1 MECRWK
7 EKQGGYRSNSGED
20 KMVPLTGMIKVQ
32 VVRNKSDYS
41 CTWRV
46 ESNKSQC
53 GSRPIMQRVNRE
65 ICLHHFQ
72 LACYKTLNFFSMII
86 LSILSNKTSI
96 SYAFLHDECQVAWRC
111 MFSFALFSLHL
122 TMSGGQNK
130 HNFAC
135 SFTDYSHFCSLVG

>member
-7 EKQGGYRSNSGED
+7 EKQGGYHSNSGED

-53 GSRPIMQRVNRE
+53 GSRPIMQRSNRE

-72 LACYKTLNFFSMII
+72 KGII

-96 SYAFLHDECQVAWRC
+96 SYAFLHDECQVACRC

-135 SFTDYSHFCSLVG
+135 SFTDYSHFCSLAG